1 MNDCHKETYLKWGL
15 LKCLD
20 LSKHFIDDGKKT
32 DKAYLILFGRF
43 SYCCGNMSSG
53 NSSSI
58 LFSSS
63 QVFLLTDKTE
73 RNIVHTLLDRS
84 TCHPST
90 WVFCYFFQF
99 FTVNIQ
105 NNLLSKRNFC
115 YLNKNRLFL
124 TLSLDGVL
132 KFSRIFSGVDDT
144 GASLIYIKR
153 YSRKVFN
160 PD

>member
-20 LSKHFIDDGKKT
+20 LSKHFIDDG
-32 DKAYLILFGRF
+32 ILQKQTKHTLSSLVG
-43 SYCCGNMSSG
+43 SLTCGNMSSG

-132 KFSRIFSGVDDT
+132 KFPRIFSGVDDT
-144 GASLIYIKR
+144 GASLI
-153 YSRKVFN
+153 SSL
-160 PD
+160 